1 MYNNYFRLSDGT
13 PTAVWARS
21 GQSEGLTLQE
31 LLLQVL
37 EDNHSAPTFRLTGS
51 FINEFDRIGINNYI
65 RITKPGSALVATNTS
80 FTSSLNGWSQNSIPL
95 LSGAWSWVSTNSGSA
110 EVTLSGTD
118 DSRQIYQS
126 VTHSGG
132 YIQITVNI
140 QAVPASSSN
149 TSEDVLWLLFYSDD
163 GITHTEKLTTF
174 AAITSEY
181 NQDFTHTAFAPGAVT
196 RIGFYIKRVA
206 GSGSVTYRVGQFDID
221 GTDIQEVY
229 QIADYQFDEYN
240 NRYFFELMQLSKTYL
255 TLSDIDKGGSTNG
268 RLVTSGED
276 TAEFTTD
283 FSLDFTS

>member
-1 MYNNYFRLSDGT
+1 
-13 PTAVWARS
+13 
-21 GQSEGLTLQE
+21 
-31 LLLQVL
+31 
-37 EDNHSAPTFRLTGS
+37 
-51 FINEFDRIGINNYI
+51 
-65 RITKPGSALVATNTS
+65 
-80 FTSSLNGWSQNSIPL
+80 
-95 LSGAWSWVSTNSGSA
+95 
-110 EVTLSGTD
+110 
-118 DSRQIYQS
+118 
-126 VTHSGG
+126 
-132 YIQITVNI
+132 
-140 QAVPASSSN
+140 
-149 TSEDVLWLLFYSDD
+149 
-163 GITHTEKLTTF
+163 
-174 AAITSEY
+174 
-181 NQDFTHTAFAPGAVT
+181 VT